1 MPSTSTIGLRSSRLR
16 VLAPPEGIWLARKT
30 SPWIGSSLPG
40 RRSTGETRPAPAV
53 ARLCRGDH
61 SDLPGVP
68 ILLLVNR
75 EEDFPQFILLIL
87 DAQNAKGAW
96 SLRSVRQDTPVF
108 LVLFSDSTTVQQA
121 CLHEGFAA
129 SGKSPGRFVPGS
141 PESLD
146 ELVAKFR
153 LGHL

>member
-1 MPSTSTIGLRSSRLR
+1 M
-16 VLAPPEGIWLARKT
+16 
-30 SPWIGSSLPG
+30 
-40 RRSTGETRPAPAV
+40 
-53 ARLCRGDH
+53 
-61 SDLPGVP
+61 P

-153 LGHL
+153 QGHLRSRIISRGQVIRWLAPNCKADAECK